1 MKKAV
6 FAGTFDPI
14 TIGHEMVIEK
24 ASKLF
29 DKLYIALGVN
39 VEKTPIFSKE
49 VRLEMLRKVSKKYP
63 NVEVVFY
70 DGLLVDLMKKEG
82 IIYTVRGVRN
92 DSDYEYE
99 NKMHLYNKSL
109 YSNIVT
115 LFIPCDEEVK
125 NVSSTIVREAIKRGE
140 NLDKYLSKEVY
151 EIISKNL
158 K

>member
-14 TIGHEMVIEK
+14 TIGHERVVEK
-24 ASKLF
+24 ASKIF
-29 DKLYIALGVN
+29 DKLYLALGVN

-49 VRLEMLRKVSKKYP
+49 VRLEMLREVSKKFP

-70 DGLLVDLMKKEG
+70 DGFLVDLMKKEG
-82 IIYTVRGVRN
+82 IIYSVRGVRN

-109 YSNIVT
+109 YKDIVT
-115 LFIPCDEEVK
+115 LFIPCDEDVK
-125 NVSSTIVREAIKRGE
+125 NVSSTLVRERIKKGE
-140 NLDKYLSKEVY
+140 GLDKYLSKEVC
-151 EIISKNL
+151 EIINKNL